1 MKTRINL
8 FIRLL
13 FIAFFIT
20 AVTPAWTQTSKTF
33 YVVKGIVKDKS
44 NLKSLGYANI
54 SISGTNVGTV
64 ANSDGEFLIK
74 IKNDLNAKT
83 IEISRIGYMTVEIP
97 VKGENAEGIT
107 VYMMPKASVLDEITI
122 MALNPAD
129 LVKEA
134 IGKIERNYSDQTNL
148 LNGFYRET
156 IKKRSTYVNVAEAV
170 VEIYKTKY
178 DQRLDGDQVQVYKGR
193 KLISP
198 KVDDTLL
205 VKLLGGPN
213 LSIYIDAV
221 KNPDLML
228 NNETI
233 GDYKYKMELPV
244 MIDERPHYVI
254 SFTPQVI
261 LPYALYYGKYYI
273 DRETLTFSRIEF
285 NLSMDDKNKATQ
297 MILKKKPFSL
307 RFKPEK
313 VAFMVNYKRYG
324 DRSYLNYIRS
334 EVRFKCDW
342 KRKLFST
349 NYTIV
354 SETVITKRSSDLV
367 LKASRKLAFSDFY
380 SLSDKAENF
389 FDENYWEDYNIIEPE
404 QSLENVV
411 NKLKKEKQ
419 K

>member
-13 FIAFFIT
+13 FIALFIT